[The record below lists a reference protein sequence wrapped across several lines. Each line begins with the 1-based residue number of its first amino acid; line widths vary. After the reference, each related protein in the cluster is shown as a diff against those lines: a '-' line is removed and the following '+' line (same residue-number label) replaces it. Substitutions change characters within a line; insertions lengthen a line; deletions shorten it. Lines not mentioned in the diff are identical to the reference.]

1 MRTLAFKLLVVLI
14 SITCFANDIAA
25 QGVGQHKSKF
35 VRSLQKTTWIAGI
48 SGTVIDDDAM
58 AFKDLFKVRDSWNF
72 LYYPSK
78 INFEGYVINSLSLEG
93 ALTYSQ
99 LQKGKLASRTPRPQD
114 VTLIAFDLDLKF
126 HPRELVTNE
135 RSMSPYVITG
145 LGYTYRAFKE
155 RKSAITYNLGF
166 GMDVWFSK
174 GWGLNVQTLAKFGLN
189 KPTSRN
195 YLQHSL
201 GVVYRFNLLTGN
213 KTSIQRG
220 YRHNLFRNDS

>member
-1 MRTLAFKLLVVLI
+1 MRTLAFKHLFLFTCLI
-14 SITCFANDIAA
+14 CIVTGISA

-35 VRSLQKTTWIAGI
+35 IRGLQKTTWIAGI
-48 SGTVIDDDAM
+48 SGTVIDDDAQP
-58 AFKDLFKVRDSWNF
+58 FKYLFQVTDSWNF

-78 INFEGYVINSLSLEG
+78 INFEGYLVNSLSLEG

-99 LQKGKLASRTPRPQD
+99 LQKGKRTGITPRPQD
-114 VTLIAFDLDLKF
+114 VTLVAFDLDLKF
-126 HPRELVTNE
+126 HPRELITNE

-155 RKSAITYNLGF
+155 RKNAITYNVGF

-174 GWGLNVQTLAKFGLN
+174 GWGLNIQTLAKFGLN
-189 KPTSRN
+189 NPTSRN

-201 GVVYRFNLLTGN
+201 GVLYRFNLLTGN